1 MDWNCHSYGHQAFIN
16 INKIED
22 KIYNFF
28 YCMFINMSSDHI
40 VIDVQSNNDM
50 SYFDREDKTV
60 ACVTGVICC
69 IIVSVI
75 IYYTEY
81 KQYNEF

>member
-1 MDWNCHSYGHQAFIN
+1 MIDYPEAV
-16 INKIED
+16 
-22 KIYNFF
+22 
-28 YCMFINMSSDHI
+28 
-40 VIDVQSNNDM
+40 VIDVQRNNSNDM
-50 SYFDREDKTV
+50 TDTDRESKTV
-60 ACVTGVICC
+60 ACVAGVICC

>member
-1 MDWNCHSYGHQAFIN
+1 
-16 INKIED
+16 
-22 KIYNFF
+22 
-28 YCMFINMSSDHI
+28 MSSDTSLPDWIAEIALIH
-40 VIDVQSNNDM
+40 
-50 SYFDREDKTV
+50 FDREDKTV

>member
-1 MDWNCHSYGHQAFIN
+1 
-16 INKIED
+16 
-22 KIYNFF
+22 
-28 YCMFINMSSDHI
+28 MFINMSSDHI
-40 VIDVQSNNDM
+40 VIDVQSIDSNDSNDM
-50 SYFDREDKTV
+50 SYFDRESKTV
-60 ACVTGVICC
+60 ACVTGMICC

>member
-1 MDWNCHSYGHQAFIN
+1 
-16 INKIED
+16 
-22 KIYNFF
+22 
-28 YCMFINMSSDHI
+28 MSSDHI

-81 KQYNEF
+81 KHYNEF

>member
-1 MDWNCHSYGHQAFIN
+1 MIDYPEAV
-16 INKIED
+16 
-22 KIYNFF
+22 
-28 YCMFINMSSDHI
+28 
-40 VIDVQSNNDM
+40 VIDVQRNNSNDM
-50 SYFDREDKTV
+50 TDRESKTV
-60 ACVTGVICC
+60 ACVAGVICC